1 MCFLAI
7 SLEKAESAKT
17 RILSPAGCGGA
28 VTMTER
34 HKVQAA

>member
-28 VTMTER
+28 DCHHDWE
-34 HKVQAA
+34 A